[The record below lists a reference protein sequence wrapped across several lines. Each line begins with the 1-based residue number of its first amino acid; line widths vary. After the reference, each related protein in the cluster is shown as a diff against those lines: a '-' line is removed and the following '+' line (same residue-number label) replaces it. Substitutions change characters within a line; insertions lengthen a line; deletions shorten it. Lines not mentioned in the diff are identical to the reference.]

1 MAGEARL
8 AVSLGLATSHIPWRG
23 EARCASPLHG
33 IIRFSV
39 VVFLVSFD
47 LAQN

>member
-8 AVSLGLATSHIPWRG
+8 AVSLDIATSPFPWRG

-33 IIRFSV
+33 IISFSV
-39 VVFLVSFD
+39 VVFVFSFD
-47 LAQN
+47 LV